1 LFIKNKGEIIMANL
15 INLAIALVTAG
26 IFSAVMWGFKR
37 EELRPWM
44 IVVAFFVSYPW
55 HFGDDI
61 YSLWGGKNPQ
71 GSVYSLYSVYT
82 DAERDAW
89 AILGIGYLNG
99 GRDAVQGTGIGYLNG
114 GRDAAQLFGI
124 SYLNGG
130 RDAVQIIGIS
140 YLNGGRD
147 AVQIIG
153 ISYLD
158 GGHNAVQPIGIG
170 YLNGGRDAVQLFGIG
185 YLNGGRD
192 AVQLVGIGAQIA
204 DKGKAVL
211 GFGIPLYQKGG
222 TWAGVSWKRAWE

>member
-1 LFIKNKGEIIMANL
+1 MANI
-15 INLAIALVTAG
+15 INLAIALVAAG

-44 IVVAFFVSYPW
+44 IVAMFLASYPW
-55 HFGDDI
+55 HWGDNI
-61 YSLWGGKNPQ
+61 ISLWGGKNPQ
-71 GSVYSLYSVYT
+71 GSVYSLCSVYT

-89 AILGIGYLNG
+89 AILGIG
-99 GRDAVQGTGIGYLNG
+99 
-114 GRDAAQLFGI
+114 
-124 SYLNGG
+124 YLNGG

-158 GGHNAVQPIGIG
+158 GGRDAFQFFGIS
-170 YLNGGRDAVQLFGIG
+170 YLDGGRDAKQGIGIG